1 MLSFLKRL
9 WASPRQTTPSRPD
22 DQGFYATQFLDRH
35 ADTQLYVHWAQRAPD
50 VAAQPYD
57 SALGVLSLVRLMGQ
71 DRALAGLGTDQLSML
86 GGYFEYVQ
94 VMAGK
99 RVIGQDEQGD
109 FLMLV
114 LQGTL
119 AETRHQ
125 PSGESIRLGEARA
138 GDLLGDFT
146 ALDGEARLSAWN
158 ALSPVTLA
166 VLGVQSLERMQQ
178 DDPRLAAAF
187 LVWLGKRAS
196 LRLRQANARLAA
208 QLGRQS
214 AD

>member
-9 WASPRQTTPSRPD
+9 WQKPAAPAASSD
-22 DQGFYATQFLDRH
+22 DQGFYATQFVDRH
-35 ADTQLYVHWAQRAPD
+35 ADTQLYVHWAERAPD

-71 DRALAGLGTDQLSML
+71 DRALAGLGTEQLSVL
-86 GGYFEYVQ
+86 CGYFDYVQ

-99 RVIGQDEQGD
+99 QVIGQDEQGD

-119 AETRHQ
+119 AETRYQ
-125 PSGESIRLGEARA
+125 PSGQAIRLGEAQA
-138 GDLLGDFT
+138 GDLLGDLT
-146 ALDGEARLSAWN
+146 ALDSEPRVSSWN
-158 ALSPVTLA
+158 ALSAVTLA
-166 VLGVQSLERMQQ
+166 VLNVQALERMQQ
-178 DDPRLAAAF
+178 DDPTLGSA
-187 LVWLGKRAS
+187 LVVWLGKRAS

-208 QLGRQS
+208 QLGRQRN
-214 AD
+214 D